1 MKFAKKMSLLLS
13 LSAAMSL
20 STLAQDA
27 QAKFTL
33 PHDAHIGEAVLP
45 AGEYTVTLSN
55 VGVTKAIIA
64 PESRTGTAMFAL
76 PVSTDEYASCKE
88 SSVSMHR
95 DGADWSVRSICFA
108 EPKVALY
115 FSAPA
120 AKTALASATPAPVA
134 IAGAR

>member
-1 MKFAKKMSLLLS
+1 MTFAKKMSFLLS

-20 STLAQDA
+20 SALAQDA

-33 PHDAHIGEAVLP
+33 PYDAHIGEAALP

-95 DGADWSVRSICFA
+95 EGADWSVRSICFA
-108 EPKVALY
+108 EPQIALY
-115 FSAPA
+115 FSAPME
-120 AKTALASATPAPVA
+120 KTSVASTAPAPVA